1 MLYEPFKIKNITIK
15 NRVVMPPMCMYS
27 ANTLGFS
34 NDFHVVHYGTR
45 AIGGV
50 GLIIQEAT
58 AVLPDGRISVN
69 DLGIWSDDHIAGLK
83 KIVNVIHE
91 NGSIAGIQINHAG
104 RKAKVDKPIA
114 PSAVSYS
121 DDYGKPGEMTIEDI
135 KEVVL
140 SFKEAARRADEAG
153 YDLLEIHGAHGYL
166 VFQFLSPISN
176 LRTDAYKDGKKFL
189 REVVEAIAEVWPK
202 EKVLALRVS
211 GTEYV
216 EGGVTPETISEAI
229 NSVKDLGIDIIDVS
243 SGGNVLVKI
252 NSFPGYQ
259 LDLAKKISELTG
271 LPVMGGGLITDL
283 RLADHAVSSNK
294 CDLVYLGR
302 LLLREPYV
310 VINSASEMGA
320 LMPYP
325 TQYIRGKKA

>member
-1 MLYEPFKIKNITIK
+1 MLYEPYQIKGFMLK

-27 ANTLGFS
+27 ANTLGFA
-34 NDFHVVHYGTR
+34 NDFHIVHYGTR

-58 AVLPDGRISVN
+58 ATLPDGRISIN

-83 KIVNVIHE
+83 KIVNVIHQ
-91 NGSIAGIQINHAG
+91 NGAVAGIQINHAG
-104 RKAKVDKPIA
+104 RKAKVDRPIA
-114 PSAVSYS
+114 PSAKSYS
-121 DDYGKPGEMTIEDI
+121 DDYQVPAEMTIEEI
-135 KEVVL
+135 KEVIL

-166 VFQFLSPISN
+166 IFQFISPISN
-176 LRTDAYKDGKKFL
+176 LRTDEYKDGKKFL
-189 REVVEAIAEVWPK
+189 REVVEAIIEVWPK

-252 NSFPGYQ
+252 NAFPGYQ
-259 LDLAKKISELTG
+259 LDLAKKIHDLTG
-271 LPVMGGGLITDL
+271 LPVMGGGLITDM
-283 RLADHAVSSNK
+283 RLADHAVSSNR

-302 LLLREPYV
+302 LLLRDPYV
-310 VINSASEMGA
+310 VINSAAEMGA
-320 LMPYP
+320 NIPYP
-325 TQYIRGKKA
+325 NQYIRGKKT